1 MKSNYVLI
9 QSIKANPTVG
19 RKMFP
24 HINLNG
30 KQETKINFHSLFAKV
45 MTFIYAYRNEIF
57 LFSRLPS
64 LHCPPKDNLAS
75 CVANVHWSD
84 HEHAIQRPE
93 NYV

>member
-1 MKSNYVLI
+1 MKSNSVLI
-9 QSIKANPTVG
+9 QLIKANPRVG

-24 HINLNG
+24 HIDLNG
-30 KQETKINFHSLFAKV
+30 KQETKISFHSLFAKV
-45 MTFIYAYRNEIF
+45 MAVIDAYRNKIF
-57 LFSRLPS
+57 VFSRLPS

-84 HEHAIQRPE
+84 HEHAIQRQE